1 MPVSLCRTPP
11 KKEGRRHQG
20 ASPYI
25 YIYYKNIFIS
35 ASKAVSPGLLFG
47 KAWSYPTD
55 DISSVL
61 RLCIGD
67 ISLGWRI
74 AFQLCRSSA
83 STPCNLMDHHGS
95 PWITTCEVRMWSN
108 IKDTIGVPKQSLAS
122 GNQFS
127 KWTYVHIGSSCKF
140 GCDTE
145 LLLDLAE
152 LDAWYTVQAHRCTM
166 QIQAASVAFE
176 ASRVL
181 NS

>member
-20 ASPYI
+20 ASPFYI
-25 YIYYKNIFIS
+25 YIYIFIS

-61 RLCIGD
+61 PLCIGD

-83 STPCNLMDHHGS
+83 STPCNLMDHHAS

-166 QIQAASVAFE
+166 QIQAVSVAFE